1 MIRRSRQLPRNG
13 SLEGRA
19 NEKVALGR
27 NRFGEIDLIVSRDDD
42 VRFVEVKTRR
52 SSTYG
57 HPSESVTP
65 TKLLHLRRCIE
76 CWLLTR
82 PAHPKK
88 YQADVI
94 AITALPNTTPVIEW
108 MEGAM

>member
-1 MIRRSRQLPRNG
+1 MIVRNW
-13 SLEGRA
+13 RC
-19 NEKVALGR
+19 
-27 NRFGEIDLIVSRDDD
+27 RFGEIDLIVSRDDD